1 MYEYLSGMLTKVNP
15 KYVVL
20 DNNGIGYL
28 IYVANPYYFE
38 LNKEYITLGQLLKI
52 ADIVSSGGEAKIAL
66 QELEITVNGEFEN
79 RRGKKLYSGDVI
91 VIDGN
96 KIELV

>member
-1 MYEYLSGMLTKVNP
+1 MK
-15 KYVVL
+15 
-20 DNNGIGYL
+20 I
-28 IYVANPYYFE
+28 E

-66 QELEITVNGEFEN
+66 LELDITVNGEKEN

>member
-1 MYEYLSGMLTKVNP
+1 MK
-15 KYVVL
+15 
-20 DNNGIGYL
+20 I
-28 IYVANPYYFE
+28 E

-66 QELEITVNGEFEN
+66 LELDITVNGEQEN

-91 VIDGN
+91 IIDGN

>member
-1 MYEYLSGMLTKVNP
+1 MK
-15 KYVVL
+15 
-20 DNNGIGYL
+20 I
-28 IYVANPYYFE
+28 E